1 MKFNRHTLV
10 ITVFILFVFPGFILA
25 QESSRKNP
33 AKLVF
38 FYSPACSHCAAAR
51 ADLIPKIEEKFKG
64 GIEIDYRDT
73 TDIENYKMLISLEE
87 KYGRGENKGLPVFFF
102 EGHIVSGEKEVNVN
116 LIKVIEDFLNLPPKI
131 TNQDTRVDLMGR
143 FLSFTPL
150 AVIGAGLIDGIN
162 PCAFTVIVFFISF
175 LALQRY
181 RKMEMAITGAFFI
194 LTVFLTY
201 LLIGV
206 GLFDGLY
213 RISGFWI
220 IAKMINLALGIFSL
234 VLGVISVYDL
244 IKYVKAKDPQ
254 GMILQLPK
262 SVKERIHS
270 LIRFHY
276 QNPFRRQGERP
287 RMRVSQLIITAVITG
302 FLVSLLEAVC
312 TGQLYLPTI
321 AFILKTST
329 LKLRAFF
336 LLALYN
342 IMFVVPLA
350 VVFLLALLGLTSV
363 NFSQFM
369 RKYMI
374 WIKLLMS
381 VIFFS
386 LGWLLV
392 WRL

>member
-1 MKFNRHTLV
+1 M
-10 ITVFILFVFPGFILA
+10 
-25 QESSRKNP
+25 E
-33 AKLVF
+33 
-38 FYSPACSHCAAAR
+38 
-51 ADLIPKIEEKFKG
+51 
-64 GIEIDYRDT
+64 
-73 TDIENYKMLISLEE
+73 
-87 KYGRGENKGLPVFFF
+87 
-102 EGHIVSGEKEVNVN
+102 
-116 LIKVIEDFLNLPPKI
+116 
-131 TNQDTRVDLMGR
+131 R
-143 FLSFTPL
+143 FLCFTPL
-150 AVIGAGLIDGIN
+150 AVSGAGLIDGIN

-175 LALQRY
+175 LALQGY
-181 RKMEMAITGAFFI
+181 RKIEMVITGVFFI

-244 IKYVKAKDPQ
+244 IKYVKAKDSQ

-262 SVKERIHS
+262 SVKNRIHS

-276 QNPFRRQGERP
+276 QNPLRTQGEKP
-287 RMRVSQLIITAVITG
+287 KLRVFQLIITAVITG

-329 LKLRAFF
+329 LKLKAFF

-342 IMFVVPLA
+342 IMFVVPLV

-374 WIKLLMS
+374 WIKLLMA